1 MIDWGVGAY
10 EHTAEELLPVAGIA
24 VRALG
29 LEPGERVLDLGCGT
43 GNAAKVAAAAGA
55 AVVGVDPT
63 ERLLAVAR
71 DRVPEAEFLHGS
83 AEAIPL
89 NDDAVDA
96 VVSVFAVIFCDAPEQ
111 AADEILR
118 VLRPGGR
125 AVVTTWRPEGGLH
138 ECFRVIGAALAEL
151 APEPPPERFDWG
163 EEAAVRHLF
172 ESRGATVTIED
183 AEISFTA
190 GSPVAYVAEAE
201 AHHPMMIGARAA
213 LEAAGRYEQ
222 VRVAAI
228 DALAAHNTAD
238 DAGLRLASRYLVVT
252 VRV

>member
-10 EHTAEELLPVAGIA
+10 EHTAAELLPVAGIA

-43 GNAAKVAAAAGA
+43 GNAAEVVAAAGA
-55 AVVGVDPT
+55 AVVGVDPS

-71 DRVPEAEFLHGS
+71 DRVPEAEFLTGS

-89 NDDAVDA
+89 DDDAVDA
-96 VVSVFAVIFCDAPEQ
+96 VVSVFAVIFCDAAER

-125 AVVTTWRPEGGLH
+125 AVITTWRPSGGLH
-138 ECFRVIGAALAEL
+138 ETFKAIGAVLAEL
-151 APEPPPERFDWG
+151 APAPPPERFEWG
-163 EEAAVRHLF
+163 EEAAVRELF
-172 ESRGATVTIED
+172 ESRGASVTIGEG
-183 AEISFTA
+183 EIAFTA
-190 GSPVAYVAEAE
+190 DSADAYLAEAE
-201 AHHPMMIGARAA
+201 GHHPMMIATRSA

-222 VRVAAI
+222 VRASAVQT
-228 DALAAHNTAD
+228 LAAHNAAGD
-238 DAGLRLASRYLVVT
+238 GGLRLQSRYLVVT
-252 VRV
+252 VRA